1 MEERQKIVDN
11 VIEITDENKNA
22 FEIKDIKLEFSCNK
36 YSSKKNS
43 IYHIFLNDK
52 HLSKKDKHLVKY
64 KCVTCDAI
72 HIVGV
77 TQFLR
82 KINKCSHRCNL
93 CCQQHRDLFNK
104 SQEILSDDQIKRP
117 CTTNLEI
124 KNESIKLFE
133 QYDDDFK
140 EQYFKFHLTDNDFER
155 ISKNLISIQNGV
167 HIVNENIDFWPIFRT
182 NNQML
187 FSSVFYDKINDVI
200 IRGNQPILKCENCT
214 NEWRAKLLEKF
225 KNCHRILCKDCTL
238 CNNTF
243 KIRQTKNNIN
253 NIIMYQSKLGMKF
266 INWCNNSNITV
277 TNGPIIPYQI
287 NGKTRKYRVDFKIGD
302 ILIEIKDDRQQVLS
316 GVRNAKEEAVY
327 EEIKRGVYKDYYLIN
342 PNNWMY
348 HINKIKQIT
357 K

>member
-22 FEIKDIKLEFSCNK
+22 FENKDIKLEFSCNK

-52 HLSKKDKHLVKY
+52 HLSKKDKYLVKY
-64 KCVTCDAI
+64 KCVTCEAI
-72 HIVGV
+72 HIIGV

-93 CCQQHRDLFNK
+93 CSPESLP
-104 SQEILSDDQIKRP
+104 DDQIKRP
-117 CTTNLEI
+117 CTTNLET
-124 KNESIKLFE
+124 KEESIKLFE

-140 EQYFKFHLTDNDFER
+140 EQYFKFHLTDDDFKR

-167 HIVNENIDFWPIFRT
+167 HIVNENIEFWPIFRT

-187 FSSVFYDKINDVI
+187 FSSVFYDKVNDVI

-238 CNNTF
+238 CNNAF

-253 NIIMYQSKLGMKF
+253 NIIMYQSKLEIKF
-266 INWCNNSNITV
+266 INWCNHSNITV

-287 NGKTRKYRVDFKIGD
+287 NGKSRKYRVDFKIGN
-302 ILIEIKDDRQQVLS
+302 ILIEIKDNQVQS
-316 GVRNAKEEAVY
+316 GLWKAKEDAVY
-327 EEIKRGVYKDYYLIN
+327 EEIKKGAYKDYYLIT

-348 HINKIKQIT
+348 HINKIKKQIT